1 MQIKEFRTENFLFK
15 NYTELTEVESRKIW
29 EGRNHP
35 AIRKWMTNP
44 EPFTWESHQGY
55 VEGLKKK
62 DDRSY
67 WAVIHDNAIIGSMC
81 LNPIGKYPPP
91 KKYCT
96 DNQIIINAVWAET
109 GMFLLPEFIGK
120 GLGTSMKKEF
130 IDYILANTNIE
141 VLLLKT
147 QRENIRTIKLN
158 QSLGYQIFNEDEA
171 YVYMM
176 KTK

>member
-1 MQIKEFRTENFLFK
+1 MNIRDNFDTNSFRFI
-15 NYTELTEVESRKIW
+15 NYVDLTERQSRVIW

-35 AIRKWMTNP
+35 DVRLWMDNP
-44 EPFTWESHQGY
+44 EPFAWESHQRY
-55 VEGLKKK
+55 VDSLKKK

-67 WAVIHDNAIIGSMC
+67 WAVIHDNVIIGSMC
-81 LNPIGKYPPP
+81 LNPIGKNTPPS
-91 KKYCT
+91 YCAK
-96 DNQIIINAVWAET
+96 NKVIASVVWAET

-120 GLGTSMKKEF
+120 GLGTSIKREF
-130 IDYILANTNIE
+130 IDYILANTDIE

-147 QRENIRTIKLN
+147 QHENIRTIKLN